1 MWWQPVSVAP
11 MWCCSLP
18 EEHVDRDNLT
28 DISTCVYLFVSLF
41 IVTETQKTLCFC
53 DDKS

>member
-1 MWWQPVSVAP
+1 MWWQPISVAP

-18 EEHVDRDNLT
+18 EEHVDNLT
-28 DISTCVYLFVSLF
+28 DISTCVDLFVSLF

-53 DDKS
+53 GDKS

>member
-1 MWWQPVSVAP
+1 MAPV
-11 MWCCSLP
+11 WCCSLP
-18 EEHVDRDNLT
+18 EEHVDIDNLT

-41 IVTETQKTLCFC
+41 VVTETQKTLCFC